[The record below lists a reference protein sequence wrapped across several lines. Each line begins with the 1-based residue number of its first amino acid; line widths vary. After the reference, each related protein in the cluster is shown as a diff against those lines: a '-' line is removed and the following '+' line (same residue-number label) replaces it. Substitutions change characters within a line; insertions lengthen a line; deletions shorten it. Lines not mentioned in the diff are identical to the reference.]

1 MRKQGDTFEL
11 SASDLVGYLYC
22 RHLSALDRAVAE
34 GALKKPLIWDPLL
47 EILWQ
52 RGLIHEKSYLEHLTK
67 AGLEV
72 AKIEGVEVT
81 AAAVAET
88 VAAMRN
94 GVQVIAQAALSH
106 DGWVGR
112 ADILRR
118 VEVPSGLGDW
128 SYEAI
133 DTKLARETKAGA
145 VLQLCFYSD
154 LITQIQG
161 LVPEQMAVVVPWS
174 DFEPQ
179 IYRFADYAAYFRKV
193 RGELLKSLSE
203 PKPAATY
210 PNPIEHCE
218 VCAWRASCEQRRR
231 DDDHLC
237 LVSGISKLQINELT
251 ERGLNTMKA
260 LATMPL
266 PLDWKPARGS
276 VAAYGRV
283 REQARIQVEAR
294 EAGEPRF
301 ELLPVETGFGL
312 TRLPEPSEGDIFLD
326 LEGDPFA
333 GEHGLEYLFGYLSRD
348 SSGTLEYRHSWG
360 LSRADEKCAF
370 QDFIDF
376 VMARWAEFPGM
387 HIYHYAPYEPA
398 ALKRLMGRYATREEE
413 LDRMLRA
420 KLFVDLY
427 QVVRHGVRAG
437 VESYSI
443 KRLEPIYAFERD
455 TALADANAAL
465 ALLQASI
472 ELDDISSAMEETK
485 ATVLAYNKDD
495 CVSAAALRDWLES
508 LRQQIVSGGT
518 SVPRPQPGDGSPNEN
533 VSAWLNKINPVIAKL
548 TTDIPANAA
557 ERTADQQARWILA
570 NVLDWHRRE
579 DKAVWWEL
587 FRLSDLSAEDLLD
600 EKCGLSGLTF
610 VAEAGGTAKAPIHRY
625 RFPPQETELRGGE
638 ELRNLG
644 GAKLGTVA
652 AISFADATIDIKK
665 RRDSASIHP
674 EAVFAHSYIDPKVLA
689 ESLFR
694 ISAHVAERGLVGDGS
709 YQAARDLLLKAAP
722 RTAGQPLHCDG
733 ETAVQAAVRLCK
745 DLSGGILP
753 IQGPPGAGKTFTGAQ
768 MICELVRQG
777 RTVGITANSHK
788 VTRNLIDAAIEAA
801 EKQRLDLHCC
811 QKPGEME
818 EPQPRLAFAGS
829 NKELFAA
836 LGNTAMVGA
845 GTAWVWAAPEAFEI
859 VDVLFVDEAAQMSLA
874 NVLAVSQAAKTVVL
888 IGDPQQLDQ
897 PMQGSHPEGT
907 DVSALDHIL
916 DGEHTIPRDKG
927 LFLDRTWRLHPDI
940 CAFTSE
946 LFYDGK
952 LASREGLEV
961 QVINAAGPISGAGLR
976 YLPVVHHGNQN
987 CSPEEASAIG
997 RLVESILGSGATWI
1011 DRDGEQR
1018 PVTLDDMII
1027 ITPYNA
1033 QVFEIQRRLPGA
1045 RVGTVDKFQGQEA
1058 PIAIYSTAT
1067 SSCAEAP
1074 RGMEFLYSLN
1084 RLNVATS
1091 RAKCLC
1097 VMVGSPELFEAECRT
1112 PRQARLANAFCR
1124 CVELAHPV
1132 SF

>member
-1 MRKQGDTFEL
+1 MRKEGDSFEL

-34 GALKKPLIWDPLL
+34 GALKKPLIWDPLQ
-47 EILWQ
+47 EILWK
-52 RGLIHEKSYLEHLTK
+52 RGLIHEQSYLEHLTK
-67 AGLEV
+67 SGLEV
-72 AKIEGVEVT
+72 VKIEGVEVT
-81 AAAVAET
+81 DAAVAET
-88 VAAMRN
+88 VAAMRK
-94 GVQVIAQAALSH
+94 GVPVIAQGALSH

-145 VLQLCFYSD
+145 ILQLCLYSE
-154 LITQIQG
+154 LIKEVQC
-161 LVPEQMAVVVPWS
+161 LAPEYMSVVVPWS

-179 IYRFADYAAYFRKV
+179 EYRFADYAAYFRRV
-193 RGELLKSLSE
+193 RREFLQSLSKAGA
-203 PKPAATY
+203 PATY
-210 PNPIEHCE
+210 PDPNDHCE
-218 VCAWRASCEQRRR
+218 VCGWRIACEQRRR
-231 DDDHLC
+231 NDDHLC
-237 LVSGISKLQINELT
+237 LVAGISKLQINELT
-251 ERGLNTMKA
+251 DRGFSTMKA
-260 LATMPL
+260 LSAMPL
-266 PLDWKPARGS
+266 PLDWKLKRGS
-276 VAAYGRV
+276 AAAYGRV

-294 EAGEPRF
+294 EADAPRF
-301 ELLPVETGFGL
+301 ELLPVEVGFGL

-333 GEHGLEYLFGYLSRD
+333 GDHGLEYLFGYLSPD
-348 SSGTLEYRHSWG
+348 GCGALECRHSWG
-360 LSRADEKCAF
+360 LSRADEKRGF
-370 QDFIDF
+370 QDFVDF

-427 QVVRHGVRAG
+427 QIVRHGIRAG

-443 KRLEPIYAFERD
+443 KRLEPFYAFCRD
-455 TALADANAAL
+455 TALPDANAAL
-465 ALLQASI
+465 ALLQANI
-472 ELDDISSAMEETK
+472 ELDDISSISEETK
-485 ATVLAYNKDD
+485 ATVLAYNRDD
-495 CVSAAALRDWLES
+495 CRSAAALCDWLEG
-508 LRQQIVSGGT
+508 LRQQIISGGT
-518 SVPRPQPGDGSPNEN
+518 PVPRPEPGDGSPNEN
-533 VSAWLNKINPVIAKL
+533 VTAWLNKINPVIGKL
-548 TTDIPANAA
+548 TADIPANPA
-557 ERTADQQARWILA
+557 ERTADQQARWVLA

-610 VAEAGGTAKAPIHRY
+610 VAEVGGTTKAPIHRY

-644 GAKLGTVA
+644 GAKLGKVE

-665 RRDSASIHP
+665 RRDSADIHP
-674 EAVFAHSYIDPKVLA
+674 EAVFAHSYIDPKVMA

-694 ISAHVAERGLVGDGS
+694 ISAHVAECGLAGDGP
-709 YQAARDLLLKAAP
+709 YQAARDLLLKATP
-722 RTAGQPLHCDG
+722 RTAGQPLQCEG

-788 VTRNLIDAAIEAA
+788 VIRNLIDAAIEAA
-801 EKQRLDLHCC
+801 EKQGLDLHCC
-811 QKPGEME
+811 QKNGEKE
-818 EPQPRLAFAGS
+818 DAQPRLAFAGS

-836 LGNTAMVGA
+836 LGNTAMAGA
-845 GTAWVWAAPEAFEI
+845 GTAWVWAAPEASEI
-859 VDVLFVDEAAQMSLA
+859 VDVLFVDEAAQISLA

-907 DVSALDHIL
+907 GVSALDHIL
-916 DGEHTIPRDKG
+916 GGDHTIPPDKG

-961 QVINAAGPISGAGLR
+961 QVAAGPISGAGLR
-976 YLPVVHHGNQN
+976 YLSVVHHGNQN
-987 CSPEEASAIG
+987 CSSEEASAIEA
-997 RLVESILGSGATWI
+997 LVDSILGSGARWV
-1011 DRDGEQR
+1011 DRDGQQR
-1018 PVTLDDMII
+1018 PITFDDIII

-1033 QVFEIQRRLPGA
+1033 QVFEIQQRLPGA

-1091 RAKCLC
+1091 RAKCIC
-1097 VMVGSPELFEAECRT
+1097 IMVGSPELFEAECRT
-1112 PRQARLANAFCR
+1112 PGQARLANAFCR
-1124 CVELAHPV
+1124 FLELAQPF